1 MKSKKIFT
9 VLAILMI
16 VFLDGCMKKVTF
28 PDELIGR
35 WKRTDSQYER
45 AFFELTHEKIIFG
58 TLSGEV
64 DAHAIK
70 KINQEKVPDTAE
82 ILYTVTYVNIEGKEF
97 KFSFYFNPENG
108 GTVRFQ
114 NQPEVIWIK
123 EKN

>member
-1 MKSKKIFT
+1 MKSKKIFA
-9 VLAILMI
+9 VLVIFMMA
-16 VFLDGCMKKVTF
+16 FLDGCVKKADF
-28 PDELIGR
+28 PDELIGT

-45 AFFELTHEKIIFG
+45 AFFELTQEKIIFG

-64 DAHAIK
+64 NAHTIK

-97 KFSFYFNPENG
+97 KFPFYFNPENG

-123 EKN
+123 AKN

>member
-1 MKSKKIFT
+1 MKSKKVFA
-9 VLAILMI
+9 VLAILAI
-16 VFLDGCMKKVTF
+16 AFLNVCVKKATF

-35 WKRTDSQYER
+35 WKRTDSQYKR

-58 TLSGEV
+58 TLSGDV
-64 DAHAIK
+64 DAHTIK

-82 ILYTVTYVNIEGKEF
+82 TLYTVTYVNIEGKKF
-97 KFSFYFNPENG
+97 KFPFYFDPENG

-123 EKN
+123 ENN